1 MRSQKTKINLL
12 FIGDPDSG
20 YLSNINSL
28 SLHQISI
35 FMSFE
40 SLGLSHNII
49 HSVKKLGY
57 LKPFPIQEQA
67 VPVILQGKD
76 LMGIAQTG
84 SGKTACFVMPILEK
98 LQNSEVK
105 KDRNVQVLILVPT
118 RELAI
123 QIDEV
128 FRAFTENLK
137 RDIRTMAV
145 YGGVSINP
153 QMKGMFGVEIL
164 IATPGR
170 LLDLIDHNALSIS
183 GIQHLVIDEADKMFQ
198 LGFGEEMNK
207 LFAMMP
213 VVKQTTLFSATLN
226 DKVSEMKERLSINPV
241 IIEIKKEEVEI
252 DNIEQ
257 LAYHVSP
264 ENKGPFLRYLIKEK
278 KVEKALIFVSSTR
291 SADNLVEKLK
301 KNKIKAVAIHSQ
313 KSQGARRNNLEEFKV
328 NGAQILVATDLI
340 GRGIHIESLP
350 CVINYELPRSPLDY
364 IHRIG
369 RTGRAG
375 EKGTAI
381 NILTDDELQ
390 HFRVIQKKMGR
401 KVTLQRTEGVDL
413 HGY

>member
-1 MRSQKTKINLL
+1 
-12 FIGDPDSG
+12 
-20 YLSNINSL
+20 
-28 SLHQISI
+28 
-35 FMSFE
+35 MSFE
-40 SLGLSHNII
+40 SLGLSSNII
-49 HSVKKLGY
+49 SSVKKLGY
-57 LKPFPIQEQA
+57 LKPFPIQEKA
-67 VPVILQGKD
+67 IPVILQGKD

-98 LQNSEVK
+98 LQNTEVK

-128 FRAFTENLK
+128 FRAFTDNLK
-137 RDIRTMAV
+137 REIRTMAV

-153 QMKGMFGVEIL
+153 QMKGMFGVEVL

-207 LFAMMP
+207 LFGLMPAM
-213 VVKQTTLFSATLN
+213 KQTTLFSATLD
-226 DKVSEMKERLSINPV
+226 DKVSEMKERLAINPTL
-241 IIEIKKEEVEI
+241 IEIKKEEVTI
-252 DNIEQ
+252 DDIEQ
-257 LAYHVSP
+257 IAYHVSP

-340 GRGIHIESLP
+340 GRGIHIDNLP

-375 EKGTAI
+375 DKGTAI

-390 HFRVIQKKMGR
+390 HFRVIQKKMGK
-401 KVTLQRTEGVDL
+401 KVTLQRTGDIDL

>member
-1 MRSQKTKINLL
+1 
-12 FIGDPDSG
+12 
-20 YLSNINSL
+20 
-28 SLHQISI
+28 
-35 FMSFE
+35 MSFE
-40 SLGLSHNII
+40 SLGLSPNII
-49 HSVKKLGY
+49 RSVKKLGY

-76 LMGIAQTG
+76 LMGIAKTG

-98 LQNSEVK
+98 LQNTEVK
-105 KDRNVQVLILVPT
+105 KGRNVQVLILVPT

-137 RDIRTMAV
+137 REVRTMAV

-153 QMKGMFGVEIL
+153 QMKGMFGVEVL

-226 DKVSEMKERLSINPV
+226 DKVSEMKERLSIDPV
-241 IIEIKKEEVEI
+241 IVEIKKEEVEI
-252 DNIEQ
+252 DHIEQ

-264 ENKGPFLRYLIKEK
+264 EKKGPFLRYLIKEQNI
-278 KVEKALIFVSSTR
+278 EKALIFVSSTR

-313 KSQGARRNNLEEFKV
+313 KSQGARRNNLEEFKGK
-328 NGAQILVATDLI
+328 GAQILVATDLI

-369 RTGRAG
+369 RTGRAN

-381 NILTDDELQ
+381 TILTDDELQ

-401 KVTLQRTEGVDL
+401 KVTLQRTEDINL

>member
-1 MRSQKTKINLL
+1 
-12 FIGDPDSG
+12 
-20 YLSNINSL
+20 
-28 SLHQISI
+28 
-35 FMSFE
+35 MSFE

-49 HSVKKLGY
+49 RSVNKLGY

-137 RDIRTMAV
+137 REVRTMAV

-153 QMKGMFGVEIL
+153 QMKGMFGVEVL

-226 DKVSEMKERLSINPV
+226 DKVSEMKERLSINPT

-340 GRGIHIESLP
+340 GRGIHIEALP

-369 RTGRAG
+369 RTGRAN

-381 NILTDDELQ
+381 SILTDDELQ
-390 HFRVIQKKMGR
+390 HFRVIQMKMGR
-401 KVTLQRTEGVDL
+401 KVTLQRTEGIDL

>member
-1 MRSQKTKINLL
+1 MISVNKFNLL
-12 FIGDPDSG
+12 RKSKFLVLRITNSQ
-20 YLSNINSL
+20 YLIFATN
-28 SLHQISI
+28 QY

-40 SLGLSHNII
+40 SLGLSNNII
-49 HSVKKLGY
+49 NSVKKLGY

-67 VPVILQGKD
+67 IPVILQGKD

-98 LQNSEVK
+98 LQNAEVK

-128 FRAFTENLK
+128 FRNFTDNLK
-137 RDIRTMAV
+137 REIRTMAV

-153 QMKGMFGVEIL
+153 QMKGMFGVEVL

-207 LFAMMP
+207 LFGLMPAM
-213 VVKQTTLFSATLN
+213 KQTTLFSATLD
-226 DKVSEMKERLSINPV
+226 DKVSEMKKRLTMNPTL
-241 IIEIKKEEVEI
+241 IEIKKEEVEI
-252 DNIEQ
+252 DDIEQ

-278 KVEKALIFVSSTR
+278 KVEKALIFVSSTK
-291 SADNLVEKLK
+291 SADSLVEKLK

-390 HFRVIQKKMGR
+390 HFRVIQKKMG
-401 KVTLQRTEGVDL
+401 KKITLQRTEAIDL

>member
-1 MRSQKTKINLL
+1 
-12 FIGDPDSG
+12 
-20 YLSNINSL
+20 
-28 SLHQISI
+28 
-35 FMSFE
+35 MSFE

-49 HSVKKLGY
+49 RSVNKLGY

-137 RDIRTMAV
+137 REVRTMAV

-153 QMKGMFGVEIL
+153 QMKGMFGVEVL

-183 GIQHLVIDEADKMFQ
+183 GIKHLVIDEADKMFQ

-213 VVKQTTLFSATLN
+213 IAKQTTLFSATLN
-226 DKVSEMKERLSINPV
+226 DKVSEMKERLSINPTL
-241 IIEIKKEEVEI
+241 IEIKKEEVEI

-369 RTGRAG
+369 RTGRAN

-381 NILTDDELQ
+381 SILTDDELQ

-401 KVTLQRTEGVDL
+401 KVTLQRTEGIDL

>member
-1 MRSQKTKINLL
+1 
-12 FIGDPDSG
+12 
-20 YLSNINSL
+20 
-28 SLHQISI
+28 
-35 FMSFE
+35 MSFE

-49 HSVKKLGY
+49 RSVKKLGY

-67 VPVILQGKD
+67 IPVILQGKD

-98 LQNSEVK
+98 LQNAEVK

-137 RDIRTMAV
+137 REVRTMAV

-153 QMKGMFGVEIL
+153 QMKGMFGVEVL

-213 VVKQTTLFSATLN
+213 VAKQTTLFSATLN
-226 DKVSEMKERLSINPV
+226 DKVSEMKERLSINPT

-369 RTGRAG
+369 RTGRAN

-381 NILTDDELQ
+381 SILTDDELQ
-390 HFRVIQKKMGR
+390 HFRVIQKKMGK
-401 KVTLQRTEGVDL
+401 KVTLQRTEDINL

>member
-1 MRSQKTKINLL
+1 
-12 FIGDPDSG
+12 
-20 YLSNINSL
+20 
-28 SLHQISI
+28 
-35 FMSFE
+35 MSFE

-49 HSVKKLGY
+49 HSVKKMGY

-98 LQNSEVK
+98 LQNAEVK
-105 KDRNVQVLILVPT
+105 KDRNIEVLILVPT

-123 QIDEV
+123 QIEDV
-128 FRAFTENLK
+128 FKAFKDNLK
-137 RDIRTMAV
+137 REIQTMAV

-153 QMKGMFGVEIL
+153 QMKGMYGVEVL

-183 GIQHLVIDEADKMFQ
+183 RIKHLVVDEADKMFQ

-213 VVKQTTLFSATLN
+213 VAKQTTLFSATLN
-226 DKVSEMKERLSINPV
+226 DKVAEIKERLSINPV
-241 IIEIKKEEVEI
+241 MIEIKKEEVEI

-257 LAYHVSP
+257 LAYHVAP

-381 NILTDDELQ
+381 SILTDDELQ
-390 HFRVIQKKMGR
+390 HFRVIQKKMGK
-401 KVTLQRTEGVDL
+401 KVTLQRTEDIDL

>member
-1 MRSQKTKINLL
+1 
-12 FIGDPDSG
+12 
-20 YLSNINSL
+20 
-28 SLHQISI
+28 
-35 FMSFE
+35 MSFE
-40 SLGLSHNII
+40 SLGLSSNII

-67 VPVILQGKD
+67 IPVILQGKD
-76 LMGIAQTG
+76 LVGIAHTG

-98 LQNSEVK
+98 LQNAEVK

-137 RDIRTMAV
+137 REIGTMAV

-153 QMKGMFGVEIL
+153 QMKGLFGVEVL

-183 GIQHLVIDEADKMFQ
+183 GIKHLVIDEADKMFQ

-207 LFAMMP
+207 LFGMMP
-213 VVKQTTLFSATLN
+213 VMKQTTLFSATLD
-226 DKVSEMKERLSINPV
+226 DKVSEMKKRLSMNPV
-241 IIEIKKEEVEI
+241 LIEIKKEEVEI

-278 KVEKALIFVSSTR
+278 KVEKALIFVSSTK

-390 HFRVIQKKMGR
+390 HFRVIQKKMGK
-401 KVTLQRTEGVDL
+401 KVTLQRTEGIDL

>member
-1 MRSQKTKINLL
+1 
-12 FIGDPDSG
+12 
-20 YLSNINSL
+20 
-28 SLHQISI
+28 
-35 FMSFE
+35 MSFE

-49 HSVKKLGY
+49 RSVNKLGY

-137 RDIRTMAV
+137 REVRTMAV

-153 QMKGMFGVEIL
+153 QMKGMFGVEVL

-183 GIQHLVIDEADKMFQ
+183 GIRHLVIDEADKMFQ

-226 DKVSEMKERLSINPV
+226 DKVSEMKERLSINPT

-369 RTGRAG
+369 RTGRAN
-375 EKGTAI
+375 EKGTAMS
-381 NILTDDELQ
+381 ILTDDELQ
-390 HFRVIQKKMGR
+390 HFRVIQKKMGK
-401 KVTLQRTEGVDL
+401 KVTLQRTEGIDL

>member
-1 MRSQKTKINLL
+1 
-12 FIGDPDSG
+12 
-20 YLSNINSL
+20 
-28 SLHQISI
+28 
-35 FMSFE
+35 MSFE
-40 SLGLSHNII
+40 SLGLSNNII
-49 HSVKKLGY
+49 NSVKKLGY

-67 VPVILQGKD
+67 IPVILQGKD

-98 LQNSEVK
+98 LQNAEVK

-128 FRAFTENLK
+128 FRNFTDNLK
-137 RDIRTMAV
+137 REIRTMAV

-153 QMKGMFGVEIL
+153 QMKGMFGVEVL

-207 LFAMMP
+207 LFGLMPAM
-213 VVKQTTLFSATLN
+213 KQTTLFSATLD
-226 DKVSEMKERLSINPV
+226 DKVSEMKKRLTMNPTL
-241 IIEIKKEEVEI
+241 IEIKKEEVEI
-252 DNIEQ
+252 DDIEQ

-278 KVEKALIFVSSTR
+278 KVEKALIFVSSTK
-291 SADNLVEKLK
+291 SADSLVEKLK

-390 HFRVIQKKMGR
+390 HFRVIQKKMGK
-401 KVTLQRTEGVDL
+401 KVTLQRTEGIDL

>member
-1 MRSQKTKINLL
+1 
-12 FIGDPDSG
+12 
-20 YLSNINSL
+20 
-28 SLHQISI
+28 
-35 FMSFE
+35 MSFE
-40 SLGLSHNII
+40 SLGLSPNII
-49 HSVKKLGY
+49 RSVKKLGY

-76 LMGIAQTG
+76 LMGIAKTG

-98 LQNSEVK
+98 LQNTEVK
-105 KDRNVQVLILVPT
+105 KGRNVQVLILVPT

-137 RDIRTMAV
+137 REVRTMAV

-153 QMKGMFGVEIL
+153 QMKGMFGVEVL

-213 VVKQTTLFSATLN
+213 AVKQTTLFSATLN
-226 DKVSEMKERLSINPV
+226 DKVSEMKERLSIDPV
-241 IIEIKKEEVEI
+241 IVEIKKEEVEI
-252 DNIEQ
+252 DHIEQ

-264 ENKGPFLRYLIKEK
+264 EKKGPFLRYLIKEQNI
-278 KVEKALIFVSSTR
+278 EKALIFVSSTR

-313 KSQGARRNNLEEFKV
+313 KSQGARRNNLEEFKGK
-328 NGAQILVATDLI
+328 GAQILVATDLI

-369 RTGRAG
+369 RTGRAN

-381 NILTDDELQ
+381 TILTDDELQ

-401 KVTLQRTEGVDL
+401 KVTLQRTEDIDL

>member
-1 MRSQKTKINLL
+1 
-12 FIGDPDSG
+12 
-20 YLSNINSL
+20 
-28 SLHQISI
+28 
-35 FMSFE
+35 MSFE
-40 SLGLSHNII
+40 SLGLSSNII

-67 VPVILQGKD
+67 IPVILQGKD

-98 LQNSEVK
+98 LQNAEVK

-137 RDIRTMAV
+137 REIRTMAV

-153 QMKGMFGVEIL
+153 QMKGMFGVEVL

-198 LGFGEEMNK
+198 LGFGEEMDK
-207 LFAMMP
+207 LFGMMP
-213 VVKQTTLFSATLN
+213 VMKQTTLFSATL
-226 DKVSEMKERLSINPV
+226 DEKVSEMKKCISMNPTL
-241 IIEIKKEEVEI
+241 IEIKKEEVEI

-257 LAYHVSP
+257 LAYHVAP
-264 ENKGPFLRYLIKEK
+264 EDKGPFLRYLIKEK
-278 KVEKALIFVSSTR
+278 KVEKALIFVSSTK

-375 EKGTAI
+375 ERGTAI

-390 HFRVIQKKMGR
+390 HFRVIQKKMGK
-401 KVTLQRTEGVDL
+401 KVTLQRTEGIDL

>member
-1 MRSQKTKINLL
+1 
-12 FIGDPDSG
+12 
-20 YLSNINSL
+20 
-28 SLHQISI
+28 
-35 FMSFE
+35 MSFE

-49 HSVKKLGY
+49 RSVKKLGY

-84 SGKTACFVMPILEK
+84 SGKTACFVMPVLEK
-98 LQNSEVK
+98 LQHAEGK
-105 KDRNVQVLILVPT
+105 KNRNVQVLILVPT

-128 FRAFTENLK
+128 FRAFTDNLK
-137 RDIRTMAV
+137 REIRTMAV

-153 QMKGMFGVEIL
+153 QMKGMFGVEVL

-170 LLDLIDHNALSIS
+170 LLDLIDHNAVSIS
-183 GIQHLVIDEADKMFQ
+183 EIQHLVIDEADKMFQ

-226 DKVSEMKERLSINPV
+226 DKVAEMKERLSIDP
-241 IIEIKKEEVEI
+241 ILIEVKKEDVEI
-252 DNIEQ
+252 DTIEQ
-257 LAYHVSP
+257 LAYHVAP
-264 ENKGPFLRYLIKEK
+264 EKKGPFLRYLIKEK
-278 KVEKALIFVSSTR
+278 NIEKALIFVSSTR

-301 KNKIKAVAIHSQ
+301 KNNIKAVAIHSQ
-313 KSQGARRNNLEEFKV
+313 KSQGARRNNLEEFKGK
-328 NGAQILVATDLI
+328 GAQILVATDLI

-369 RTGRAG
+369 RTGRAN

-390 HFRVIQKKMGR
+390 HFRVIQKKMGK
-401 KVTLQRTEGVDL
+401 KVPLQRTEDIDL

>member
-1 MRSQKTKINLL
+1 
-12 FIGDPDSG
+12 
-20 YLSNINSL
+20 
-28 SLHQISI
+28 
-35 FMSFE
+35 MSFE

-98 LQNSEVK
+98 LQNAEIK
-105 KDRNVQVLILVPT
+105 KDRNIQVLILVPT

-128 FRAFTENLK
+128 FQAFTDNLK
-137 RDIRTMAV
+137 REIRTMAV

-153 QMKGMFGVEIL
+153 QMKGMYGVEIL

-170 LLDLIDHNALSIS
+170 LLDLIEHNALSIS
-183 GIQHLVIDEADKMFQ
+183 GIQHLVVDEADKMFQ

-213 VVKQTTLFSATLN
+213 VAKQTTLFSATLN
-226 DKVSEMKERLSINPV
+226 DKVSEIKERLSINPV
-241 IIEIKKEEVEI
+241 MIEIKKEEVEI

-381 NILTDDELQ
+381 SILTDDELQ
-390 HFRVIQKKMGR
+390 HFRVIQKKMGK
-401 KVTLQRTEGVDL
+401 KVTLQRTEDTNL

>member
-1 MRSQKTKINLL
+1 
-12 FIGDPDSG
+12 
-20 YLSNINSL
+20 
-28 SLHQISI
+28 
-35 FMSFE
+35 MSFE

-49 HSVKKLGY
+49 RSVKKLGY

-76 LMGIAQTG
+76 LMGIAKTG

-98 LQNSEVK
+98 LQNTEAK
-105 KDRNVQVLILVPT
+105 KGRNVQVLILVPT

-183 GIQHLVIDEADKMFQ
+183 EIKYLVIDEADKMFQ
-198 LGFGEEMNK
+198 LGFGEEMNR
-207 LFAMMP
+207 LFELMP

-226 DKVSEMKERLSINPV
+226 DKVAEMKERLSINPT
-241 IIEIKKEEVEI
+241 IIEIKKEDVEI

-257 LAYHVSP
+257 FAYHVAP

-313 KSQGARRNNLEEFKV
+313 KSQGARRNNLEEFKS

-340 GRGIHIESLP
+340 GRGIHIDYLP

-369 RTGRAG
+369 RTGRAN

-390 HFRVIQKKMGR
+390 HFRVIQKKMGK
-401 KVTLQRTEGVDL
+401 KVPLERTEGINL

>member
-1 MRSQKTKINLL
+1 
-12 FIGDPDSG
+12 
-20 YLSNINSL
+20 
-28 SLHQISI
+28 
-35 FMSFE
+35 MSFE

-49 HSVKKLGY
+49 RSVNKLGY

-137 RDIRTMAV
+137 REVRTMAV

-153 QMKGMFGVEIL
+153 QMKGMFGVEVL

-183 GIQHLVIDEADKMFQ
+183 GIKHLVIDEADKMFQ

-213 VVKQTTLFSATLN
+213 VAKQTTLFSATLN
-226 DKVSEMKERLSINPV
+226 DKVSEMKERLSINPT

-369 RTGRAG
+369 RTGRAN

-381 NILTDDELQ
+381 SILTDDELQ

-401 KVTLQRTEGVDL
+401 KVTLQRTEGIDL

>member
-1 MRSQKTKINLL
+1 
-12 FIGDPDSG
+12 
-20 YLSNINSL
+20 
-28 SLHQISI
+28 
-35 FMSFE
+35 MSFE

-67 VPVILQGKD
+67 VPVILKGKD

-98 LQNSEVK
+98 LQNTEVK

-128 FRAFTENLK
+128 FRAFTDNLK
-137 RDIRTMAV
+137 REVRTMAV

-153 QMKGMFGVEIL
+153 QMKGMFGVEVL

-183 GIQHLVIDEADKMFQ
+183 QIEHLVIDEADKMFQ

-213 VVKQTTLFSATLN
+213 VAKQTTLFSATLN
-226 DKVSEMKERLSINPV
+226 DKVAEMKERLSINPT

-252 DNIEQ
+252 ENIEQ

-381 NILTDDELQ
+381 SILTDDELQ
-390 HFRVIQKKMGR
+390 HFRVIQKKMGK
-401 KVTLQRTEGVDL
+401 KVTLQRTEDINL

>member
-1 MRSQKTKINLL
+1 
-12 FIGDPDSG
+12 
-20 YLSNINSL
+20 
-28 SLHQISI
+28 
-35 FMSFE
+35 MSFE

-49 HSVKKLGY
+49 RSVNKLGY

-67 VPVILQGKD
+67 IPVILEGKD
-76 LMGIAQTG
+76 LMGIAETG

-98 LQNSEVK
+98 LQNAEVK

-137 RDIRTMAV
+137 REIRTMAV

-153 QMKGMFGVEIL
+153 QMKGMFGVEVL

-207 LFAMMP
+207 LFALMP
-213 VVKQTTLFSATLN
+213 VGRQTTLFSATLN
-226 DKVSEMKERLSINPV
+226 DKVSEMKERLSINPTM
-241 IIEIKKEEVEI
+241 IEIKKEEVEI

-369 RTGRAG
+369 RTGRAN

-390 HFRVIQKKMGR
+390 HFRVIQKKMG
-401 KVTLQRTEGVDL
+401 KKITLQRTEGIDL

>member
-1 MRSQKTKINLL
+1 
-12 FIGDPDSG
+12 
-20 YLSNINSL
+20 
-28 SLHQISI
+28 
-35 FMSFE
+35 MSFE
-40 SLGLSHNII
+40 SLGLSSNII
-49 HSVKKLGY
+49 RSVKKLGY

-98 LQNSEVK
+98 LQNTEVK
-105 KDRNVQVLILVPT
+105 KDRNIQVLILVPT

-128 FRAFTENLK
+128 FRAFTDNLK
-137 RDIRTMAV
+137 REVRTMAV

-153 QMKGMFGVEIL
+153 QMKGMHGVEVL

-183 GIQHLVIDEADKMFQ
+183 KIQHLVVDEADKMFQ

-213 VVKQTTLFSATLN
+213 VAKQTTLFSATLN
-226 DKVSEMKERLSINPV
+226 DKISEMKERLSINP
-241 IIEIKKEEVEI
+241 ILIEIKKEQVEL

-257 LAYHVSP
+257 LAYHVAP

-278 KVEKALIFVSSTR
+278 NIEKALIFVSSTR

-313 KSQGARRNNLEEFKV
+313 KSQGARRNNLEEFKGK
-328 NGAQILVATDLI
+328 GAQILVATDLI
-340 GRGIHIESLP
+340 GRGIHIDALP
-350 CVINYELPRSPLDY
+350 YVINYELPRSPLDY

-369 RTGRAG
+369 RTGRAH

-390 HFRVIQKKMGR
+390 HFRVIQKKMG
-401 KVTLQRTEGVDL
+401 KKIPLQRTEDINL

>member
-1 MRSQKTKINLL
+1 
-12 FIGDPDSG
+12 
-20 YLSNINSL
+20 
-28 SLHQISI
+28 
-35 FMSFE
+35 MSFE
-40 SLGLSHNII
+40 SLGLSNNII
-49 HSVKKLGY
+49 RSVNKLGY

-76 LMGIAQTG
+76 LMGIAETG

-98 LQNSEVK
+98 LQNEEVK

-137 RDIRTMAV
+137 REIRTMAV

-153 QMKGMFGVEIL
+153 QMKGMFGVEVL

-207 LFAMMP
+207 LFALMP
-213 VVKQTTLFSATLN
+213 VAKQTTLFSATLN

-241 IIEIKKEEVEI
+241 MIEIKKEEVEI

-381 NILTDDELQ
+381 SILTDDELQ
-390 HFRVIQKKMGR
+390 HFRVIQKKMGK
-401 KVTLQRTEGVDL
+401 KVTLQRTGDIDL

>member
-1 MRSQKTKINLL
+1 
-12 FIGDPDSG
+12 
-20 YLSNINSL
+20 
-28 SLHQISI
+28 
-35 FMSFE
+35 MSFE

-49 HSVKKLGY
+49 HSVNKLGY

-67 VPVILQGKD
+67 IPIILQGKD
-76 LMGIAQTG
+76 LMGIAETG

-98 LQNSEVK
+98 LQNAEVK
-105 KDRNVQVLILVPT
+105 KDRNIQVLILVPT

-123 QIDEV
+123 QIEEV

-137 RDIRTMAV
+137 REIRTMAV

-153 QMKGMFGVEIL
+153 QMKGMFGVEVL

-170 LLDLIDHNALSIS
+170 LLDLIDHKALSIS
-183 GIQHLVIDEADKMFQ
+183 GIKHLVIDEADKMFQ
-198 LGFGEEMNK
+198 LGFGEEINK
-207 LFAMMP
+207 LFAQMP
-213 VVKQTTLFSATLN
+213 VMKQTTLFSATLD
-226 DKVSEMKERLSINPV
+226 DKVSEMKERLSINPTV
-241 IIEIKKEEVEI
+241 IEIKKEEVEI

-278 KVEKALIFVSSTR
+278 KVEKALIFVSSTK
-291 SADNLVEKLK
+291 SADSLVEKLK

-390 HFRVIQKKMGR
+390 HFRVIQKKMGK
-401 KVTLQRTEGVDL
+401 KVTLQRTEGIDL

>member
-1 MRSQKTKINLL
+1 
-12 FIGDPDSG
+12 
-20 YLSNINSL
+20 
-28 SLHQISI
+28 
-35 FMSFE
+35 MSFE

-49 HSVKKLGY
+49 RSVNKLGY

-98 LQNSEVK
+98 LQNSEAK
-105 KDRNVQVLILVPT
+105 KGRNVQVLILVPT

-137 RDIRTMAV
+137 REIRTMAV

-153 QMKGMFGVEIL
+153 QMKGMFGVEVL

-183 GIQHLVIDEADKMFQ
+183 EIQHLVIDEADKMFQ

-207 LFAMMP
+207 LFALMP

-226 DKVSEMKERLSINPV
+226 DKVSEMKERLSINPT

-301 KNKIKAVAIHSQ
+301 KNKIKAVAIHSH

-369 RTGRAG
+369 RTGRAN

-390 HFRVIQKKMGR
+390 HFRVIQKKMGK
-401 KVTLQRTEGVDL
+401 KVPLQRTEGIDL

>member
-1 MRSQKTKINLL
+1 
-12 FIGDPDSG
+12 
-20 YLSNINSL
+20 
-28 SLHQISI
+28 
-35 FMSFE
+35 MSFE

-49 HSVKKLGY
+49 RSVKNLGY

-98 LQNSEVK
+98 LQNTNVK
-105 KDRNVQVLILVPT
+105 KNRNIEVLILVPT

-128 FRAFTENLK
+128 FKAFTDNLK
-137 RDIRTMAV
+137 REVRTMAV

-153 QMKGMFGVEIL
+153 QMKGMFGVEVL

-183 GIQHLVIDEADKMFQ
+183 QIQHLVIDEADKMFQ

-213 VVKQTTLFSATLN
+213 VAKQTTLFSATLN
-226 DKVSEMKERLSINPV
+226 DKVAEMKERLSINPT

-381 NILTDDELQ
+381 SILTDDELQ
-390 HFRVIQKKMGR
+390 HFRVIQKKMGK
-401 KVTLQRTEGVDL
+401 KVTLQRTEDVNL

>member
-1 MRSQKTKINLL
+1 
-12 FIGDPDSG
+12 
-20 YLSNINSL
+20 
-28 SLHQISI
+28 
-35 FMSFE
+35 MSFE
-40 SLGLSHNII
+40 SLGLSSNII

-67 VPVILQGKD
+67 IPVILQGKD

-98 LQNSEVK
+98 LQNAEVK

-137 RDIRTMAV
+137 REIRTMAV

-153 QMKGMFGVEIL
+153 QMKGMFGVEVL

-198 LGFGEEMNK
+198 LGFGEEMDK
-207 LFAMMP
+207 LFGMMP
-213 VVKQTTLFSATLN
+213 VMKQTTLFSATL
-226 DKVSEMKERLSINPV
+226 DEKVSEMKKRISMNPTL
-241 IIEIKKEEVEI
+241 IEIKKEEAEI

-278 KVEKALIFVSSTR
+278 KVEKALIFVSSTK

-390 HFRVIQKKMGR
+390 HFRVIQKKMG
-401 KVTLQRTEGVDL
+401 KKITLQRTEGIDL

>member
-1 MRSQKTKINLL
+1 
-12 FIGDPDSG
+12 
-20 YLSNINSL
+20 
-28 SLHQISI
+28 
-35 FMSFE
+35 MSFE

-49 HSVKKLGY
+49 RSVKKLGY
-57 LKPFPIQEQA
+57 LKPFPIQELA

-98 LQNSEVK
+98 LQNTEVK

-128 FRAFTENLK
+128 FGAFTDNLK
-137 RDIRTMAV
+137 REVRTMAV

-153 QMKGMFGVEIL
+153 QMKGLFGVEVL

-213 VVKQTTLFSATLN
+213 VARQTTLFSATLN
-226 DKVSEMKERLSINPV
+226 DKVSEMEERLSINPTIV
-241 IIEIKKEEVEI
+241 EIKKEEVEI

-257 LAYHVSP
+257 LAYHVAP

-291 SADNLVEKLK
+291 AADNLVEKLK

-313 KSQGARRNNLEEFKV
+313 KSQGARRNNLEEFKS

-340 GRGIHIESLP
+340 GRGIHIESLL

-369 RTGRAG
+369 RTGRAN

-381 NILTDDELQ
+381 TILTDDELQ

-401 KVTLQRTEGVDL
+401 KVTLQRTEDVNL

>member
-1 MRSQKTKINLL
+1 
-12 FIGDPDSG
+12 
-20 YLSNINSL
+20 
-28 SLHQISI
+28 
-35 FMSFE
+35 MSFE
-40 SLGLSHNII
+40 SLGLSSNII
-49 HSVKKLGY
+49 RSVKKMGY

-67 VPVILQGKD
+67 VPVILKGKD

-98 LQNSEVK
+98 LQNAEAK
-105 KDRNVQVLILVPT
+105 KDRNIQVLILVPT

-128 FRAFTENLK
+128 FKAFTENLK
-137 RDIRTMAV
+137 REIRTMAV

-153 QMKGMFGVEIL
+153 QMKGMFGVEVL

-183 GIQHLVIDEADKMFQ
+183 KIQHLVVDEADKMFQ

-213 VVKQTTLFSATLN
+213 VAKQVILFSATLN
-226 DKVSEMKERLSINPV
+226 DKVSEIKERLSVNPV
-241 IIEIKKEEVEI
+241 IIEIKKDEVEI

-257 LAYHVSP
+257 LAYHVAP

-364 IHRIG
+364 VHRIG

-375 EKGTAI
+375 ETGTAI
-381 NILTDDELQ
+381 SILTDDELQ
-390 HFRVIQKKMGR
+390 HFRVIQKKMGK
-401 KVTLQRTEGVDL
+401 KVALQRTEGIDL